1 MSRFRNKY
9 RIESFRLK
17 NWDYRREGI
26 YYITICTKNRI
37 PYFGE
42 CVDGK
47 MILSDA
53 GRIAHQN
60 WMEIPNHFPHVQL
73 GEFIVM
79 PNHMHGLLILD
90 GLDDP
95 MQYVDPLQC
104 NGSAII
110 PNNNEYP
117 DIQCNGSAIIPN
129 NNEYPDIH
137 CNESTD
143 KNHNKSYLQNINSPC
158 KQEENH
164 TESPKDEYMSQM
176 SPKSGSV
183 STIVR
188 SYKSACTFRIN
199 KSHPDIKFGWQNLF
213 YDRIVRNDKEYMN
226 IKKYIIDNPINWQSD
241 QFHFEL

>member
-1 MSRFRNKY
+1 MSLFRNKY

-53 GRIAHQN
+53 GMIAHQN
-60 WMEIPNHFPHVQL
+60 WMDIPNHFKHVQL

-90 GLDDP
+90 NTHDP
-95 MQYVDPLQC
+95 LHSVVDPLHC
-104 NGSAII
+104 NGSTII
-110 PNNNEYP
+110 T
-117 DIQCNGSAIIPN
+117 N

-137 CNESTD
+137 RNGSTD
-143 KNHNKSYLQNINSPC
+143 KNHNKSSLHNINPPC
-158 KQEENH
+158 NQKENH

-183 STIVR
+183 STIIR
-188 SYKSACTFRIN
+188 SYKSACTYRMN
-199 KSHPDIKFGWQNLF
+199 KLYPELQFGWQNLF